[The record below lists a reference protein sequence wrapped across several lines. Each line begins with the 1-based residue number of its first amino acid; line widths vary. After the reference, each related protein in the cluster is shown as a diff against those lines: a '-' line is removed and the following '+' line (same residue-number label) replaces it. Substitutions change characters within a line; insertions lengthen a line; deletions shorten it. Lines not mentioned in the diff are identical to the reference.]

1 MFLPL
6 MLGKLLL
13 VALTVYTVRRFP
25 LLLDLRVGAPYHS
38 VSSILANEWQL
49 IYNWVHISILGL
61 SLRHFLGRPHILCIL
76 LFSLLHS
83 LPVTMATCG
92 SVGET
97 QVAFSQILP
106 RPLIGIVC
114 ITVLPLGRCW
124 MSQSYCLRH
133 SSQLAN
139 CCWRTSTQTI
149 VFTVCCFWVVFVVY
163 VAFKLLF

>member
-1 MFLPL
+1 MLFKVFCRCSVCLLPSGWYAVDRVLVISTLRVKVSCPYLTTFLPL

-38 VSSILANEWQL
+38 VSSILANEWQP

-83 LPVTMATCG
+83 LPLTMATYG

-97 QVAFSQILP
+97 HKGHSP
-106 RPLIGIVC
+106 RFC
-114 ITVLPLGRCW
+114 LGLW
-124 MSQSYCLRH
+124 
-133 SSQLAN
+133 
-139 CCWRTSTQTI
+139 
-149 VFTVCCFWVVFVVY
+149 
-163 VAFKLLF
+163 